1 MEHSAIRINK
11 YRHTTDYYPFGR
23 SLRTWSYK
31 AAKALRYQSTG
42 HVERSEIPH
51 HGIGKRDR
59 ETGLDYRL
67 TRFYDS
73 DAGRFLSVDPLAD
86 QFPSWT
92 PYHFVHNNPINL
104 IDPDGR
110 AAMPP
115 DDHYI
120 NNDGSI
126 RTVKTDDNFDRFYV
140 QDNTSETG
148 YSLAGQLNKNDAGLV
163 RFPASGTGFSRYGSS
178 DAGGTSTSP
187 AETVGQG
194 DHYLQPETAAALY
207 GLVNKLNTDFGFNLS
222 LGDMSSSNG
231 SDPWQP
237 GFKHHAGHGHLGKRS
252 GLDVDFRY
260 LNSDGVSFQSSNA
273 FKNSSFS
280 SLNNQRVY
288 DAAAT
293 FGFTKN
299 YQGTSGSLTG
309 VTKVGGHNDHGHLGL
324 QYKSLDWKY
333 VPTAPTRQTN
343 SGFNWLNR

>member
-1 MEHSAIRINK
+1 MLPGFA
-11 YRHTTDYYPFGR
+11 
-23 SLRTWSYK
+23 
-31 AAKALRYQSTG
+31 
-42 HVERSEIPH
+42 
-51 HGIGKRDR
+51 RD
-59 ETGLDYRL
+59 
-67 TRFYDS
+67 
-73 DAGRFLSVDPLAD
+73 
-86 QFPSWT
+86 
-92 PYHFVHNNPINL
+92 
-104 IDPDGR
+104 
-110 AAMPP
+110 
-115 DDHYI
+115 
-120 NNDGSI
+120 
-126 RTVKTDDNFDRFYV
+126 KTDDNFDRFYV

-148 YSLAGQLNKNDAGLV
+148 YCLAGQLNINDAGLV
-163 RFPASGTGFSRYGSS
+163 QFPASGTGFSRYGSS

-194 DHYLQPETAAALY
+194 DHYLQPETAAALF
-207 GLVNKLNTDFGFNLS
+207 GLLNKLNTDFGFNLS

-237 GFKHHAGHGHLGKRS
+237 GSKHHAGHGHLGKRS

-273 FKNSSFS
+273 FKDSSFS

-324 QYKSLDWKY
+324 QYKSLDWEY
-333 VPTAPTRQTN
+333 VTTAPTRQTN
-343 SGFNWLNR
+343 TGFNWLNR